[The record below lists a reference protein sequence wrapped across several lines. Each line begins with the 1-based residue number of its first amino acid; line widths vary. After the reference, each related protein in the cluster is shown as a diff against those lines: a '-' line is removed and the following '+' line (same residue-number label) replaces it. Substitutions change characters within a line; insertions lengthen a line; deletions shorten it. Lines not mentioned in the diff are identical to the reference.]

1 MIKSISNRIKASVM
15 SVAMAATVI
24 PAYAVT
30 MPATAAVSPAAVSA
44 AAKAASTE
52 MDASASK
59 KTAAGTFPAA
69 GAKSITF
76 TIESD
81 YEGQSFSY
89 GLGVEINESPYW
101 TEHNA
106 TGGWDDDGEGYAIKL
121 KKGSNTVTVDLS
133 DLDIKAGGRYE
144 FRCYY
149 SAHWD
154 NSTSS
159 MIDNS
164 VTLTGVTFNGSTT
177 TDPSDPDTPSEIK
190 KTHKQSGEWSFT
202 DNEDGTATISATVAK
217 QLDNLDYALTLGYDE
232 DYYVAHPDE
241 KSDDAPI
248 NSHKFTYK
256 DFGLNSMDGVTIES
270 LSVVCESDKDLDVF
284 MYGGG
289 MNVKAQSPSDL
300 EYAKQIAGIEGKG
313 NAGYWYNDMGDDEKT
328 KFEEAGAK
336 FLIDDIGTGCTI
348 NGAGTYIEAYWEMP
362 DSVQQDQGDLT
373 TDAIS
378 FQFWYGTEK
387 ADDYTPL
394 EDGESVT
401 LTSAVLTYTITKTV
415 PYTSSIKT
423 ALSKTLS
430 HSDTSKNSLEI
441 DYADLGIKEDMDV
454 YAIRFDVS
462 STSDIG
468 KKLVYNTGTGTTDE
482 ANGYWYQ
489 DDVDSVVI
497 EPGKSAEIMWI
508 IPDRIAANES
518 NGNLVNPEGKVYL
531 GYYYGEADSIKV
543 DNVEVYYN
551 VPETTTTTTTTTTS
565 ATTTTTTTTTEPK
578 VSLYGDANCDGKV
591 DLSDAVMIL
600 QSISNPDKY
609 GVNGSSESHITAQGV
624 LNGDVYANGTGLTPQ
639 DALSIQKYVAELISE
654 LPES

>member
-1 MIKSISNRIKASVM
+1 
-15 SVAMAATVI
+15 
-24 PAYAVT
+24 
-30 MPATAAVSPAAVSA
+30 
-44 AAKAASTE
+44 
-52 MDASASK
+52 
-59 KTAAGTFPAA
+59 
-69 GAKSITF
+69 
-76 TIESD
+76 
-81 YEGQSFSY
+81 
-89 GLGVEINESPYW
+89 
-101 TEHNA
+101 
-106 TGGWDDDGEGYAIKL
+106 
-121 KKGSNTVTVDLS
+121 
-133 DLDIKAGGRYE
+133 
-144 FRCYY
+144 
-149 SAHWD
+149 
-154 NSTSS
+154 
-159 MIDNS
+159 
-164 VTLTGVTFNGSTT
+164 
-177 TDPSDPDTPSEIK
+177 
-190 KTHKQSGEWSFT
+190 
-202 DNEDGTATISATVAK
+202 
-217 QLDNLDYALTLGYDE
+217 
-232 DYYVAHPDE
+232 
-241 KSDDAPI
+241 
-248 NSHKFTYK
+248 
-256 DFGLNSMDGVTIES
+256 
-270 LSVVCESDKDLDVF
+270 
-284 MYGGG
+284 
-289 MNVKAQSPSDL
+289 
-300 EYAKQIAGIEGKG
+300 
-313 NAGYWYNDMGDDEKT
+313 
-328 KFEEAGAK
+328 
-336 FLIDDIGTGCTI
+336 
-348 NGAGTYIEAYWEMP
+348 MP
-362 DSVQQDQGDLT
+362 DSVQQDQGNLT

-423 ALSKTLS
+423 ALSKTLT

-508 IPDRIAANES
+508 IPDGIAANES

-543 DNVEVYYN
+543 DNIEVYYN
-551 VPETTTTTTTTTTS
+551 VPETTTTTTTSTATTTTTNTTTTTTTTTTTS
-565 ATTTTTTTTTEPK
+565 TTTTTTTEPK
-578 VSLYGDANCDGKV
+578 FSLYGDANCDGKV